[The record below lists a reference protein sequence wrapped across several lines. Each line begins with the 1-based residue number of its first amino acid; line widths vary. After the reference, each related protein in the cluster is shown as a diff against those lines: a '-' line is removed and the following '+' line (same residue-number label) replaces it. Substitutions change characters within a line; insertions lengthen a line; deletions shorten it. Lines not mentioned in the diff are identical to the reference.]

1 MHLKEERPQ
10 KQVKVISTPRIKLK
24 HNDITDE
31 EFRLLM
37 EHQRDI
43 EDVSINYTCII
54 QILNLIFFCN
64 YVNLILCA

>member
-1 MHLKEERPQ
+1 MHLKEERPP

-43 EDVSINYTCII
+43 GDVRIYKICII
-54 QILNLIFFCN
+54 
-64 YVNLILCA
+64 